1 MAAISSL
8 VLSDNIPPKDGMEDL
23 DSPTTPRPGRY
34 GPSSTNESNMTLI
47 DNALPSRESPSTNS
61 QPSSHDGQN
70 GNGAQHHAV
79 ERRDSEEAIS
89 STMDMDDDDEGAPGS
104 DNDGESGEADPASRK
119 KKGQRFFCT
128 GYPPCNLS
136 FTRSEHLARH
146 IRKHTGERPFQCHCN
161 RRFSRLDNLRQHA
174 QTVHVNEEIPT
185 DSLAATGTRFQRQ
198 IRTDRVRPTGRPRTG
213 TGGSTGGHSRGHSR
227 NLSASSIGSTSS
239 NYSVVTEAKRRPP
252 PLLMASDNA
261 GRPSLGIEPPHTP
274 PAQYRGYNPSSPSGL
289 STPTSAN
296 FSATPGSPGFLS
308 SVASPVS
315 GNARLGGFYGSRPQA
330 RRLSVPSGP
339 HPYQHQYPAGY
350 AVGYMNQ
357 MGPPSSHA
365 SSNSSVFASP
375 TSASFP
381 LGAGQQTPPG
391 EDWRRRTWHA
401 STYPAGNYNY
411 GRPATSGLTYSQTP
425 DAPQPAH
432 AQHATAA
439 AAQAPRLPGIESFD
453 HVQHRSYTPPR
464 RQPSPMQIDP
474 SLSSA
479 PPGTD
484 PRARQGHVSWDGQ
497 RPSQYPEL
505 DDRAQAVGSWGQQT
519 LNEIQNV
526 GMRYNEPARH
536 ADMGP
541 PASMMAAQPHQHMA
555 REALDVQSLGK
566 RTKRKAWYGGPTPAR
581 TSPEDSS
588 SSDGVPTPGM
598 TAVEVHPMIMP
609 SSGYMEPQHG
619 HLPPDT
625 HQNVSDRPEFMLSCR
640 DAKVTLLQA
649 CLVPAPFIE
658 PGHHQHPMSFGGR
671 SGHGGEMNRLE
682 ALVAVATSGENSAR

>member
-8 VLSDNIPPKDGMEDL
+8 VLSDNLPTSKDRIDDL

-34 GPSSTNESNMTLI
+34 GPSMVNEPTVAVIDHAIQPRTSASN
-47 DNALPSRESPSTNS
+47 A
-61 QPSSHDGQN
+61 SHPMSEDTQLGILDHR
-70 GNGAQHHAV
+70 GDSA
-79 ERRDSEEAIS
+79 ERREDEEAV
-89 STMDMDDDDEGAPGS
+89 STTMDMDMDDDDDNGQPGS
-104 DNDGESGEADPASRK
+104 DNDADLGEIDSALRK

-213 TGGSTGGHSRGHSR
+213 TAGSAGGHSRGHSR
-227 NLSASSIGSTSS
+227 NLSASSVGSTSS
-239 NYSVVTEAKRRPP
+239 NYSVVTEGKRRPP
-252 PLLMASDNA
+252 PLLMANDNT
-261 GRPSLGIEPPHTP
+261 RPNLGIEPPHTP
-274 PAQYRGYNPSSPSGL
+274 PAQYRGYNPNSPSGM
-289 STPTSAN
+289 STPTSAH

-308 SVASPVS
+308 SMTSPIAS
-315 GNARLGGFYGSRPQA
+315 NARPGAFFGSRTHA

-339 HPYQHQYPAGY
+339 NPYQNQYPPGY
-350 AVGYMNQ
+350 HPGYMHQ
-357 MGPPSSHA
+357 MGPPSTQGSA
-365 SSNSSVFASP
+365 NSSLFSSP
-375 TSASFP
+375 TSTTFP
-381 LGAGQQTPPG
+381 IAPGQQMSPG

-439 AAQAPRLPGIESFD
+439 AGHAPRLPGIESFD

-474 SLSSA
+474 NLTNA
-479 PPGTD
+479 PAQD
-484 PRARQGHVSWDGQ
+484 PRSRQGHVSWDGQ

-505 DDRAQAVGSWGQQT
+505 DERGQATGSWGQQT

-526 GMRYNEPARH
+526 GMRYNEPPRH

-541 PASMMAAQPHQHMA
+541 PPPSNMSVQQHQQLA
-555 REALDVQSLGK
+555 REALEGQPSAQRSK
-566 RTKRKAWYGGPTPAR
+566 RQAWYGGPTPTR

-598 TAVEVHPMIMP
+598 TSVEVHPMIMP
-609 SSGYMEPQHG
+609 SSGYIEPQHG
-619 HLPPDT
+619 PLPPDA
-625 HQNVSDRPEFMLSCR
+625 HQNVS
-640 DAKVTLLQA
+640 
-649 CLVPAPFIE
+649 
-658 PGHHQHPMSFGGR
+658 
-671 SGHGGEMNRLE
+671 
-682 ALVAVATSGENSAR
+682 

>member
-8 VLSDNIPPKDGMEDL
+8 VLSDNLPSKDRIEEL
-23 DSPTTPRPGRY
+23 ESPTTPRPGRY
-34 GPSSTNESNMTLI
+34 GSSMMNEPSVATIDHTLQSR
-47 DNALPSRESPSTNS
+47 PSAPTTS
-61 QPSSHDGQN
+61 QPSSQGTQSS
-70 GNGAQHHAV
+70 GAEHHHHEPT
-79 ERRDSEEAIS
+79 ERRGSEGEGSSAIDLD
-89 STMDMDDDDEGAPGS
+89 MDMDDEDEDDQPGS
-104 DNDGESGEADPASRK
+104 DNDAESGEADSASRK

-213 TGGSTGGHSRGHSR
+213 TAGSTGGHSRGHSR
-227 NLSASSIGSTSS
+227 NLSASSVGSTSS
-239 NYSVVTEAKRRPP
+239 NYSVVTEGKRRPP
-252 PLLMASDNA
+252 PLLMASDNSS
-261 GRPSLGIEPPHTP
+261 RPNLGIEPPQTP
-274 PAQYRGYNPSSPSGL
+274 PAQYRGYNPHSPSGM

-308 SVASPVS
+308 SMTSPVS
-315 GNARLGGFYGSRPQA
+315 SNARLGGFFGSRPQA

-339 HPYQHQYPAGY
+339 NPYQNQYPPGY
-350 AVGYMNQ
+350 PVGYMNQ

-365 SSNSSVFASP
+365 SSNSSVFGSP
-375 TSASFP
+375 TSTTFSNAPSQQLAS
-381 LGAGQQTPPG
+381 G

-439 AAQAPRLPGIESFD
+439 AGQAPRLPGIESFD

-474 SLSSA
+474 SLSSSA
-479 PPGTD
+479 PGQD
-484 PRARQGHVSWDGQ
+484 PRMRHGHVSWDGH

-505 DDRAQAVGSWGQQT
+505 DDRGHATGSWSQQT
-519 LNEIQNV
+519 INEIQNV
-526 GMRYNEPARH
+526 GMRYNEPPRH
-536 ADMGP
+536 VDMGP
-541 PASMMAAQPHQHMA
+541 PMVTAHQHQQLA
-555 REALDVQSLGK
+555 REALEGHAPAK
-566 RTKRKAWYGGPTPAR
+566 RTKRQAWYGGPTPAR

-598 TAVEVHPMIMP
+598 TAVEVHPMIM
-609 SSGYMEPQHG
+609 SSSSYMEPPHG
-619 HLPPDT
+619 HLPPDAQ
-625 HQNVSDRPEFMLSCR
+625 QNV
-640 DAKVTLLQA
+640 
-649 CLVPAPFIE
+649 CLVPPQYVD
-658 PGHHQHPMSFGGR
+658 PGRHQHLSSFGDG

-682 ALVAVATSGENSAR
+682 ALVAVATSGENGAR